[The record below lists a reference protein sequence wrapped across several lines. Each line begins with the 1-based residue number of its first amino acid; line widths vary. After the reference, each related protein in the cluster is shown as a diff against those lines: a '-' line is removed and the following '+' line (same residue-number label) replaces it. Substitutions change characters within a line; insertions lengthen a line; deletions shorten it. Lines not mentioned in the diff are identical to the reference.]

1 MIKDIGLKE
10 PYSGQTHLVSGEI
23 AEDLTYYFAASEQIP
38 TSVAL
43 GVLMNKDNT
52 VRQAGGFIIQMMPYA
67 EEETI
72 SKLEKKIAEFK
83 SVTYAL
89 EHEHIT

>member
-1 MIKDIGLKE
+1 MG
-10 PYSGQTHLVSGEI
+10 
-23 AEDLTYYFAASEQIP
+23 
-38 TSVAL
+38 L
-43 GVLMNKDNT
+43 GVLVDVDGSVK
-52 VRQAGGFIIQMMPYA
+52 QAGGFIIQMMPYA

-89 EHEHIT
+89 EHELSLIHI